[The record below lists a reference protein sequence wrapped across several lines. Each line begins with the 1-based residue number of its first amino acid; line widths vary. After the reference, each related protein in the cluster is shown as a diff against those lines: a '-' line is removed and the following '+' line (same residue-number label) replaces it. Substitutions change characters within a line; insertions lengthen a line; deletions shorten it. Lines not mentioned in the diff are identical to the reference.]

1 MSFSF
6 KMVINKNVIYF
17 LSRGPFSVNAII
29 LLKKDVVKENIMVKN
44 PSRQT
49 SWIFVGVA
57 EELNSEPPR
66 APSASSGTVLVN
78 MTTGL
83 KVDCAYLFGTLSRQ

>member
-1 MSFSF
+1 MSSTL
-6 KMVINKNVIYF
+6 KRTIQCQCDHT
-17 LSRGPFSVNAII
+17 
-29 LLKKDVVKENIMVKN
+29 LKKRCCERNIMVKN

-49 SWIFVGVA
+49 SWIFVSVA

-66 APSASSGTVLVN
+66 APSASGGTVLIN

-83 KVDCAYLFGTLSRQ
+83 KVDCAYLFISKSINL